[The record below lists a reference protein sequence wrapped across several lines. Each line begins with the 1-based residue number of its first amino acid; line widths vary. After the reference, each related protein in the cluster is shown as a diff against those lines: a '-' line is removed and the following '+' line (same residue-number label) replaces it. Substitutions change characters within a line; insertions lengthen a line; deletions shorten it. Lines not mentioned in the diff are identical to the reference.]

1 MTDSTTHMS
10 DERPEIDSL
19 QARVRQLVDHFV
31 QREDWFIVDVSVR
44 GRKGSRVVEVFM
56 DGDQGVS
63 VDDMAVL
70 SRELSFALDAE
81 DIIKGKYHLNVS
93 SPGDERALLTERQFR
108 RHVGRDLLVL
118 VNGEEGEVGYEG
130 ENLGPK
136 DGVLTIRTKTGTEE
150 IAMDAISKARIKLP
164 W

>member
-1 MTDSTTHMS
+1 MTESTTQTP
-10 DERPEIDSL
+10 DERPEINSL
-19 QARVRQLVDHFV
+19 QARVRQLVDELVH
-31 QREDWFIVDVSVR
+31 REDWFVVDVSVR
-44 GRKGSRVVEVFM
+44 GRKGSRVVEVYL

-63 VDDMAVL
+63 VDDMAKL
-70 SRELSFALDAE
+70 SRELSAILDAE
-81 DIIKGKYHLNVS
+81 DLIKGKYHLNVS
-93 SPGDERALLTERQFR
+93 SPGDERALLTERQYL
-108 RHVGRDLLVL
+108 RHVGKDLLVL
-118 VNGEEGEVGYEG
+118 VNGEEGEVWHEG